1 MNVKYLKL
9 SLTLSIF
16 ILSSDFLK
24 GQQPL
29 FQSDVDAYFGFSGN
43 FNSNYPTGL
52 SKTVGGVNLTTDKN
66 GVVNSAL
73 YFDGVNDTFSFSLS
87 NQLSTNFSI
96 FFWANP
102 SKVTSFTGEKNSWVE
117 FAFSTPRNPL
127 LEAPHGQSK
136 RGFGIDLG
144 TNGLNVVNHGEN
156 HYNTSLSK
164 TINLSGWSNYVFV
177 CSNNRASVY
186 KNGAFLHQG
195 LSVNE
200 QNILGVNLRFGLNG
214 MTGQVGSIYYQGK
227 LDEITVYNRVLNS
240 NEVLQIHNSYL
251 NQVPTITSNGG
262 GGSANKNVSENQ
274 TGVTTVSATDPDAG
288 TTLTYSISGG
298 VDAGK
303 FQINGN
309 TGVLSFKTA
318 PDFENPT
325 DSGANNGYV
334 VKVRASDGALHDEQ
348 TITVNVT
355 NVNEHPS
362 ITSNGAGNTASKNV
376 SENQTGVTT
385 VSATD
390 PDAGTTITYSI
401 SGGVDAE
408 NFKLMVIREF

>member
-1 MNVKYLKL
+1 MH
-9 SLTLSIF
+9 
-16 ILSSDFLK
+16 ILV
-24 GQQPL
+24 
-29 FQSDVDAYFGFSGN
+29 FQGILIQIIWPS
-43 FNSNYPTGL
+43 

-87 NQLSTNFSI
+87 NQLSTNFLI

-102 SKVTSFTGEKNSWVE
+102 SKLLLSLVKKNSRLSLS
-117 FAFSTPRNPL
+117 FSTLEIHFLRLNMDNRN
-127 LEAPHGQSK
+127 EDWYMIRNEWFKCS
-136 RGFGIDLG
+136 
-144 TNGLNVVNHGEN
+144 NHGDN

-251 NQVPTITSNGG
+251 NQVPTITKRG

-288 TTLTYSISGG
+288 TTLTYSIFWG

-309 TGVLSFKTA
+309 TGVLSFKNA
-318 PDFENPT
+318 PDFENPRIRIEQYLCSKG
-325 DSGANNGYV
+325 SG
-334 VKVRASDGALHDEQ
+334 K
-348 TITVNVT
+348 
-355 NVNEHPS
+355 
-362 ITSNGAGNTASKNV
+362 
-376 SENQTGVTT
+376 
-385 VSATD
+385 
-390 PDAGTTITYSI
+390 
-401 SGGVDAE
+401 
-408 NFKLMVIREF
+408 